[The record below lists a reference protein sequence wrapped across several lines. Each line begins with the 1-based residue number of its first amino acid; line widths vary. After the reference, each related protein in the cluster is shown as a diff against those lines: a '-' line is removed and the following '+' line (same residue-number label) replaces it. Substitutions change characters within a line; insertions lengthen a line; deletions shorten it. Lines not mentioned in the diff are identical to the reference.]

1 MSTLDDDG
9 AQEDLRSLATILYV
23 LAGAFITLVGC
34 GIGVYLLWLR

>member
-9 AQEDLRSLATILYV
+9 AQEDLRRMALIVYM

-34 GIGVYLLWLR
+34 GIGVYLWLR